1 MYVLVDRENQLCY
14 ASKDKKL
21 ISEIIGIHRNTL
33 NNWLKGVEYVEK
45 GEYIIAQKVECEKS
59 GKGTNNLD
67 KNQGYD

>member
-14 ASKDKKL
+14 ASIDKRL
-21 ISEIIGIHRNTL
+21 IAEIIGVHRNTL
-33 NNWLKGVEYVEK
+33 NNWLKTNDYVEK
-45 GEYIIAQKVECEKS
+45 DNYIIAQKVECEKS